1 MSNKNGGTMNTK
13 IEDIYE
19 IFKTISLLSYKI
31 NYNKLEK
38 IGLYPG
44 QPILIEKIYENE
56 GISQR
61 ELSDVSFKKPAT
73 ITTMINKLEIN
84 GYIKRKSDVNDKR
97 IIKLYLTDLGK
108 EKYYEMKKLKKSIG
122 NIYFSNMTDEEISN
136 MYNLLLKIK
145 DNLEKY

>member
-1 MSNKNGGTMNTK
+1 MNTK

-108 EKYYEMKKLKKSIG
+108 KKYYEIKKLKKSIE

>member
-1 MSNKNGGTMNTK
+1 MNTK

-108 EKYYEMKKLKKSIG
+108 EKYYEMKKLKKGIG

>member
-1 MSNKNGGTMNTK
+1 MNTK

-84 GYIKRKSDVNDKR
+84 GYIKRKSNVNDKR

>member
-1 MSNKNGGTMNTK
+1 MNTK